1 MKGLGLSRD
10 LFYFHQ
16 VNTTPFFEYLTS
28 EKRSSVHT
36 VSAYRSDISQFE
48 EFMSTQFE
56 ISEISDVGS
65 IHIRSWISEL
75 MVQEISERSIHRKL
89 SALNAWFRFL
99 MKRKEIQINP
109 AKGVTKPKRPSRL
122 PETLQEQQGID
133 LYRLNDTDSE
143 EEKVNALMIQLF
155 YETGIRLSE
164 MMGLKQRDID
174 FGMGQ
179 IKVLGKRNKVRY
191 VPVNDEM
198 IQKLKQHMSLSKS
211 TGSEDALFQNE
222 KGQPLSRSSFYR
234 RVRSSLSL
242 VTTQKKKSPHVL
254 RHSFATHMLN
264 NGADLNHIKEILGH
278 ANLAAT
284 QVYTHLSTDRLKRI
298 HAHLHPRENKS
309 PKN

>member
-1 MKGLGLSRD
+1 MKGLGLSQD

-16 VNTTPFFEYLTS
+16 VNTNPFFDYLTS

-36 VSAYRSDISQFE
+36 VSAYRSDIGQFE
-48 EFMSTQFE
+48 EFMLLQFE
-56 ISEISDVGS
+56 IAEITSVNS
-65 IHIRSWISEL
+65 THVRSWISEL
-75 MVQEISERSIHRKL
+75 MIQEISERSIHRKL

-99 MKRKEIQINP
+99 LKRKEISVNP

-122 PETLQEQQGID
+122 PETLQEQQGLD
-133 LYRLNDTDSE
+133 LYRLEDSE
-143 EEKVNALMIQLF
+143 ISSEKENALLIQLF

-164 MMGLKQRDID
+164 MMGLKHRDID
-174 FGMGQ
+174 FGIGQ

-191 VPVNDEM
+191 VPVNDDM
-198 IQKLKQHMSLSKS
+198 MMKLKRHMTESHSS
-211 TGSEDALFQNE
+211 GADSALFQNE
-222 KGQPLSRSSFYR
+222 KGKALSRSSFYR

>member
-1 MKGLGLSRD
+1 MKGLGLSQD

-16 VNTTPFFEYLTS
+16 VNTTPFFDYLTS

-36 VSAYRSDISQFE
+36 VSAYRSDIGQFE
-48 EFMSTQFE
+48 EFMQLQFE
-56 ISEISDVGS
+56 IAEIASVNS
-65 IHIRSWISEL
+65 THVRSWISEL
-75 MVQEISERSIHRKL
+75 MTQEISERSIHRKL

-99 MKRKEIQINP
+99 LKRKEISVNP

-122 PETLQEQQGID
+122 PETLQEQQGLD
-133 LYRLNDTDSE
+133 LYRLEDTEISSE
-143 EEKVNALMIQLF
+143 KENALLIQLF

-164 MMGLKQRDID
+164 MMGLKHKDID
-174 FGMGQ
+174 FGIGQ

-191 VPVNDEM
+191 VPVNDDM
-198 IQKLKQHMSLSKS
+198 IQKLKRHMVESHSIGADS
-211 TGSEDALFQNE
+211 ALFQNE
-222 KGQPLSRSSFYR
+222 KGQALSRSSFYR
-234 RVRSSLSL
+234 KVKSALSL

-298 HAHLHPRENKS
+298 HAHLHPRENKP

>member
-1 MKGLGLSRD
+1 MKGLGLFRD

-36 VSAYRSDISQFE
+36 VSAYRSDIAQFE
-48 EFMSTQFE
+48 EFMSIQFE
-56 ISEISDVGS
+56 VTNVSDVRS
-65 IHIRSWISEL
+65 THIRSWISDL
-75 MVQEISERSIHRKL
+75 MIREISERSIHRKL

-143 EEKVNALMIQLF
+143 EEKFNALMIQLF

-164 MMGLKQRDID
+164 MMGLKQRDVD
-174 FGMGQ
+174 FGIGQ

-234 RVRSSLSL
+234 RVKSSLSL

>member
-1 MKGLGLSRD
+1 MNTAPFLDYLS
-10 LFYFHQ
+10 
-16 VNTTPFFEYLTS
+16 S

-36 VSAYRSDISQFE
+36 VSAYRSDIKQFE
-48 EFMSTQFE
+48 EFMLVQFE
-56 ISEISDVGS
+56 IADVAHLNTV
-65 IHIRSWISEL
+65 HIRSWISEL
-75 MVQEISERSIHRKL
+75 MIQNISERSIHRKL

-99 MKRKEIQINP
+99 MKRKEIVSNP
-109 AKGVTKPKRPSRL
+109 SKGVTKPKRPSRL
-122 PETLQEQQGID
+122 PETLQEQQGLD
-133 LYRLNDTDSE
+133 LYRLDDTDNSF
-143 EEKVNALMIQLF
+143 EKVNALMIQLF

-164 MMGLKQRDID
+164 MMGLRHRDID
-174 FGMGQ
+174 FGIGQ

-191 VPVNDEM
+191 VPVNGEM
-198 IQKLKQHMSLSKS
+198 IQKLKLHMNA
-211 TGSEDALFQNE
+211 SEFVNSEAALFQNE
-222 KGQPLSRSSFYR
+222 TGRPLSRSSFYR
-234 RVRSSLSL
+234 RVKTSLSQI
-242 VTTQKKKSPHVL
+242 TTQKKKSPHVL

>member
-1 MKGLGLSRD
+1 M
-10 LFYFHQ
+10 
-16 VNTTPFFEYLTS
+16 NTTPFFEYLTS

-36 VSAYRSDISQFE
+36 VSAYRSDIGQFE
-48 EFMSTQFE
+48 EFMLLQFE
-56 ISEISDVGS
+56 ITEIASVS
-65 IHIRSWISEL
+65 STHVRSWISEL
-75 MVQEISERSIHRKL
+75 MIQEISERSIHRKL

-99 MKRKEIQINP
+99 LKRKELSVNP
-109 AKGVTKPKRPSRL
+109 TKGVTKPKRPSRL
-122 PETLQEQQGID
+122 PETLQEQQGLD
-133 LYRLNDTDSE
+133 LYRLEDSE
-143 EEKVNALMIQLF
+143 ISSEKENALLIQLF

-164 MMGLKQRDID
+164 MMGLKHRDID
-174 FGMGQ
+174 FGIGQ

-191 VPVNDEM
+191 VPVNDDM
-198 IQKLKQHMSLSKS
+198 MQKLKRHMTESHSS
-211 TGSEDALFQNE
+211 GAESFLFQNE
-222 KGQPLSRSSFYR
+222 KGQALSRSSFYR
-234 RVRSSLSL
+234 RVKSSLSL

>member
-1 MKGLGLSRD
+1 
-10 LFYFHQ
+10 
-16 VNTTPFFEYLTS
+16 VNTNPFFEYLTS

-36 VSAYRSDISQFE
+36 VSAYRSDIGQFE
-48 EFMSTQFE
+48 DFMTLQFE
-56 ISEISDVGS
+56 ITEITSVNS
-65 IHIRSWISEL
+65 THIRSWISEL
-75 MVQEISERSIHRKL
+75 MIQEISERSIHRKL

-99 MKRKEIQINP
+99 LKRKEIISNP

-122 PETLQEQQGID
+122 PETLQEQQALD
-133 LYRLNDTDSE
+133 LYRLQDTDIST
-143 EEKVNALMIQLF
+143 EKENALLIQLF

-164 MMGLKQRDID
+164 MMGLKHRDID
-174 FGMGQ
+174 FGIGQ

-191 VPVNDEM
+191 VPVNEDM
-198 IQKLKQHMSLSKS
+198 MKKLKQHMIESNSSLA
-211 TGSEDALFQNE
+211 DAALFQNE

-234 RVRSSLSL
+234 RVKSSLSL

>member
-1 MKGLGLSRD
+1 
-10 LFYFHQ
+10 

-36 VSAYRSDISQFE
+36 VSAYRSDIGQFE
-48 EFMSTQFE
+48 EFMRVQFE
-56 ISEISDVGS
+56 ITTELSLNST
-65 IHIRSWISEL
+65 HIRSWISEL
-75 MVQEISERSIHRKL
+75 MIQEISERSIHRKL

-99 MKRKEIQINP
+99 MKRKEISMNP

-122 PETLQEQQGID
+122 PETLQEQQGVD
-133 LYRLNDTDSE
+133 LYSLADTDNASE
-143 EEKVNALMIQLF
+143 KLNALLIQLF

-164 MMGLKQRDID
+164 MMGLKHRDID
-174 FGMGQ
+174 FGIGQ

-198 IQKLKQHMSLSKS
+198 MVKLKAHMNESQSLA
-211 TGSEDALFQNE
+211 GEAALFQNE
-222 KGQPLSRSSFYR
+222 KGKSLSRSSFYR

-242 VTTQKKKSPHVL
+242 ITTQKKKSPHVL

-284 QVYTHLSTDRLKRI
+284 QVYTHLSADRLKRI

>member
-1 MKGLGLSRD
+1 
-10 LFYFHQ
+10 
-16 VNTTPFFEYLTS
+16 
-28 EKRSSVHT
+28 
-36 VSAYRSDISQFE
+36 
-48 EFMSTQFE
+48 
-56 ISEISDVGS
+56 
-65 IHIRSWISEL
+65 

-99 MKRKEIQINP
+99 LKRKEILSNP
-109 AKGVTKPKRPSRL
+109 AKGVTKPKRPIRL
-122 PETLQEQQGID
+122 PETLQEEQGLD
-133 LYRLNDTDSE
+133 LYRLDDTEIISQR
-143 EEKVNALMIQLF
+143 VSALIIQLF

-164 MMGLKQRDID
+164 MMGIRHRDID
-174 FGMGQ
+174 FAIGQ
-179 IKVLGKRNKVRY
+179 IKVLGKRNKVRF
-191 VPVNDEM
+191 VPVNGDMME
-198 IQKLKQHMSLSKS
+198 KLKQHIVNSHAS
-211 TGSEDALFQNE
+211 GAEFALFQNE

-234 RVRSSLSL
+234 RVRTSLSL
-242 VTTQKKKSPHVL
+242 ITTQKKKSPHVL

>member
-1 MKGLGLSRD
+1 MKGLGLSQD

-16 VNTTPFFEYLTS
+16 VNTTPFFDYLTS

-36 VSAYRSDISQFE
+36 VSAYRSDIGQFE
-48 EFMSTQFE
+48 EFMLLQFE
-56 ISEISDVGS
+56 IAEIASVNS
-65 IHIRSWISEL
+65 THVRSWISEL
-75 MVQEISERSIHRKL
+75 MIHEISERSIHRKL

-99 MKRKEIQINP
+99 MRRKEIPTNP
-109 AKGVTKPKRPSRL
+109 AKGVTKPKRPTRL
-122 PETLQEQQGID
+122 PETLQEQQGAD
-133 LYRLNDTDSE
+133 LYRLNDTDDSSE
-143 EEKVNALMIQLF
+143 QVNALLIQLF

-164 MMGLKQRDID
+164 MMGLRHRDID
-174 FGMGQ
+174 FGIGQ

-191 VPVNDEM
+191 VPVNEEM
-198 IQKLKQHMSLSKS
+198 MDKLKAHMNNSRVK
-211 TGSEDALFQNE
+211 TSEAALFQND
-222 KGQPLSRSSFYR
+222 KGQSLSRSSFYR
-234 RVRSSLSL
+234 RVKSSLSL
-242 VTTQKKKSPHVL
+242 ITTQKKKSPHVL

>member
-1 MKGLGLSRD
+1 
-10 LFYFHQ
+10 

-36 VSAYRSDISQFE
+36 VSAYRSDIGQFE
-48 EFMSTQFE
+48 EFMLLQFE
-56 ISEISDVGS
+56 ITEIASVS
-65 IHIRSWISEL
+65 STHVRSWISEL
-75 MVQEISERSIHRKL
+75 MIQEISERSIHRKL

-99 MKRKEIQINP
+99 LKRKELSVIP
-109 AKGVTKPKRPSRL
+109 TKGVTKPKRPSRL
-122 PETLQEQQGID
+122 PETLQEQQGLD
-133 LYRLNDTDSE
+133 LYRLEDSE
-143 EEKVNALMIQLF
+143 ISSEKENALLIQLF

-164 MMGLKQRDID
+164 MMGLKHRDID
-174 FGMGQ
+174 FGIGQ

-191 VPVNDEM
+191 VPVNDDM
-198 IQKLKQHMSLSKS
+198 MQKLKRHMTESHSS
-211 TGSEDALFQNE
+211 GAESFLFQNE
-222 KGQPLSRSSFYR
+222 KGQALSRSSFYR
-234 RVRSSLSL
+234 RVKSSLSL

>member
-1 MKGLGLSRD
+1 MKGLGLSQD

-56 ISEISDVGS
+56 ITQISDVGS

-99 MKRKEIQINP
+99 MKRKEIQTNP

-198 IQKLKQHMSLSKS
+198 IQKLKQHMTLCKS
-211 TGSEDALFQNE
+211 TGSDDALFQNE
-222 KGQPLSRSSFYR
+222 KGQALSRSSLYR

-264 NGADLNHIKEILGH
+264 NGADLNNIKELLGH

>member
-1 MKGLGLSRD
+1 MKGLGLSQD

-16 VNTTPFFEYLTS
+16 VNTTPFFDYLTS

-36 VSAYRSDISQFE
+36 VSAYRSDIGQFE
-48 EFMSTQFE
+48 EFILLQFE
-56 ISEISDVGS
+56 IAEIASVNS
-65 IHIRSWISEL
+65 THVRSWISEL
-75 MVQEISERSIHRKL
+75 MTQEISERSIHRKL

-99 MKRKEIQINP
+99 LKRKEISVNP

-122 PETLQEQQGID
+122 PETLQEQQGLD
-133 LYRLNDTDSE
+133 LYRLEDTEISSE
-143 EEKVNALMIQLF
+143 KENALLIQLF

-164 MMGLKQRDID
+164 MMGLKHRDID
-174 FGMGQ
+174 FGIGQ

-191 VPVNDEM
+191 VPVNDDM
-198 IQKLKQHMSLSKS
+198 MQKLKRHMTESHSS
-211 TGSEDALFQNE
+211 GADSALFQNE
-222 KGQPLSRSSFYR
+222 KGHALSRSSFYR
-234 RVRSSLSL
+234 RVKSSLSL

-309 PKN
+309 LKN

>member
-56 ISEISDVGS
+56 ISEISDIGS

-75 MVQEISERSIHRKL
+75 MVHEISERSIHRKL

-122 PETLQEQQGID
+122 PETLQEQQGVD

-143 EEKVNALMIQLF
+143 EGKVNALMIQLF

-222 KGQPLSRSSFYR
+222 KGQALSRSSFYR

>member
-1 MKGLGLSRD
+1 MKGLGLCQD

-16 VNTTPFFEYLTS
+16 VNTTPFFDYLTS

-36 VSAYRSDISQFE
+36 VSAYSSDIGQFE
-48 EFMSTQFE
+48 EFMLLQFE
-56 ISEISDVGS
+56 IAEIASVNS
-65 IHIRSWISEL
+65 THVRSWISVL
-75 MVQEISERSIHRKL
+75 MTQEISERSIHRKL

-99 MKRKEIQINP
+99 LKRKEISVNP

-122 PETLQEQQGID
+122 PETLQEQQGLD
-133 LYRLNDTDSE
+133 LYRLEDTDISSE
-143 EEKVNALMIQLF
+143 KENALLIQLF

-164 MMGLKQRDID
+164 MMGLKHRDID
-174 FGMGQ
+174 FGIGQ

-191 VPVNDEM
+191 VPVNDDM
-198 IQKLKQHMSLSKS
+198 MQKLKRHMTESHSS
-211 TGSEDALFQNE
+211 GTDCPLFQNE
-222 KGQPLSRSSFYR
+222 KGQALSRSSFYR
-234 RVRSSLSL
+234 RVKSSLSL

>member
-89 SALNAWFRFL
+89 SSLNAWFRFL

-143 EEKVNALMIQLF
+143 EEKVNALLIQLF

-234 RVRSSLSL
+234 RVKSSLSL

>member
-1 MKGLGLSRD
+1 M
-10 LFYFHQ
+10 
-16 VNTTPFFEYLTS
+16 NTTPFFEYLTS

-36 VSAYRSDISQFE
+36 VSAYRSDIGQFE
-48 EFMSTQFE
+48 EFMLLQFE
-56 ISEISDVGS
+56 ITEIASVS
-65 IHIRSWISEL
+65 STHVRSWISEL
-75 MVQEISERSIHRKL
+75 MIQEISERSIHRKL

-99 MKRKEIQINP
+99 LKRKELSVNP

-122 PETLQEQQGID
+122 PETLQEQQGLD
-133 LYRLNDTDSE
+133 LYRLEDSE
-143 EEKVNALMIQLF
+143 ISSEKENALLIQLF

-164 MMGLKQRDID
+164 MMGLKHRDID
-174 FGMGQ
+174 FGIGQ

-191 VPVNDEM
+191 VPVNDDM
-198 IQKLKQHMSLSKS
+198 MQKLKRHMTESHSS
-211 TGSEDALFQNE
+211 GAESFLFQNE
-222 KGQPLSRSSFYR
+222 KGQALSRSSFYR
-234 RVRSSLSL
+234 RVKSSLSL

>member
-1 MKGLGLSRD
+1 MEGLGLSQD

-28 EKRSSVHT
+28 ERRSSVHT
-36 VSAYRSDISQFE
+36 VSAYRSDIGQFE
-48 EFMSTQFE
+48 EFMLVQFE
-56 ISEISDVGS
+56 IGDIASVSSTHV
-65 IHIRSWISEL
+65 RSWISEL
-75 MVQEISERSIHRKL
+75 MIQEISERSIHLKL

-99 MKRKEIQINP
+99 LKRKEISVNP

-122 PETLQEQQGID
+122 PETLQEQQGLD
-133 LYRLNDTDSE
+133 LYRLEDSE
-143 EEKVNALMIQLF
+143 ISSEKENALLIQLF

-164 MMGLKQRDID
+164 MMGLKHRDID
-174 FGMGQ
+174 FGIGQ

-191 VPVNDEM
+191 VPVNEAM
-198 IQKLKQHMSLSKS
+198 MQKLKQHIRDSRSS
-211 TGSEDALFQNE
+211 TAESALFQNE
-222 KGQPLSRSSFYR
+222 KGQALSRSSFYR
-234 RVRSSLSL
+234 RVKSSLSL

>member
-1 MKGLGLSRD
+1 MKGLGLSQD

-48 EFMSTQFE
+48 EFMLLQFE
-56 ISEISDVGS
+56 IADITSVSSTHV
-65 IHIRSWISEL
+65 RSWISEL
-75 MVQEISERSIHRKL
+75 MMQEISERSIHRKL

-99 MKRKEIQINP
+99 LKRKELSANP

-122 PETLQEQQGID
+122 PETLQEQQGLD
-133 LYRLNDTDSE
+133 LYRLEDTEIST
-143 EEKVNALMIQLF
+143 EKENALLIQLF

-164 MMGLKQRDID
+164 MMGLKHRDVD
-174 FGMGQ
+174 SGNGQ

-191 VPVNDEM
+191 VPVNEEM
-198 IQKLKQHMSLSKS
+198 MKKLKQHMIESNSSLADS
-211 TGSEDALFQNE
+211 ALFQNE

-234 RVRSSLSL
+234 RVKSSLSL

>member
-1 MKGLGLSRD
+1 MKGLGLSQD

-16 VNTTPFFEYLTS
+16 VNTTPFFEYLIS

-36 VSAYRSDISQFE
+36 VSAYKSDIHQFE
-48 EFMSTQFE
+48 EFMLTQFE
-56 ISEISDVGS
+56 ISDITSVGT

-75 MVQEISERSIHRKL
+75 MIQEISERSIHRKL
-89 SALNAWFRFL
+89 SSLNAWFRFL

-109 AKGVTKPKRPSRL
+109 AKGVTKPKRPIRL
-122 PETLQEQQGID
+122 PETLQEQQGVD
-133 LYRLNDTDSE
+133 LYRLDDTDIIN
-143 EEKVNALMIQLF
+143 EKVNALLIQLF

-164 MMGLKQRDID
+164 MMGLKHRDID
-174 FGMGQ
+174 SGMGQ

-191 VPVNDEM
+191 VPVNEEM
-198 IQKLKQHMSLSKS
+198 ISKLQAHIKDSVLKS
-211 TGSEDALFQNE
+211 ADASLFQNE
-222 KGQPLSRSSFYR
+222 KGLPLSRSSFYR
-234 RVRSSLSL
+234 RVKTSLSL
-242 VTTQKKKSPHVL
+242 VTTQKKKSPHIL

>member
-1 MKGLGLSRD
+1 MKGLGLSQD

-16 VNTTPFFEYLTS
+16 VNTTPFFDYLTS

-36 VSAYRSDISQFE
+36 VSAYRSDIGQFE
-48 EFMSTQFE
+48 EFMQLQFE
-56 ISEISDVGS
+56 IAEIASVNS
-65 IHIRSWISEL
+65 THVRSWISEL
-75 MVQEISERSIHRKL
+75 MTQEISERSIHRKL

-99 MKRKEIQINP
+99 LKRKEISVNP

-122 PETLQEQQGID
+122 PETLQEQQGLD
-133 LYRLNDTDSE
+133 LYRLEDTEISSE
-143 EEKVNALMIQLF
+143 KENALLIQLF

-164 MMGLKQRDID
+164 MMGLKHKDID
-174 FGMGQ
+174 FGIGQ

-191 VPVNDEM
+191 VPVNDDM
-198 IQKLKQHMSLSKS
+198 IQKLKRHMIESHSIGADS
-211 TGSEDALFQNE
+211 ALFQNE
-222 KGQPLSRSSFYR
+222 KGQALSRSSFYR
-234 RVRSSLSL
+234 KVKSALSL

-298 HAHLHPRENKS
+298 HAHLHPRENKP

>member
-1 MKGLGLSRD
+1 MKGLGLSQD

-36 VSAYRSDISQFE
+36 VSAYRSDIGQFE
-48 EFMSTQFE
+48 EFMLVQFE
-56 ISEISDVGS
+56 ITNVLDVHS
-65 IHIRSWISEL
+65 THVRSWISEL
-75 MVQEISERSIHRKL
+75 MIQDISERSIHRKL

-99 MKRKEIQINP
+99 MKRKEIEINP
-109 AKGVTKPKRPSRL
+109 SKGVTKPKRPSRL
-122 PETLQEQQGID
+122 PETLQEQHGLD
-133 LYRLNDTDSE
+133 LYRLDHTDNSSG
-143 EEKVNALMIQLF
+143 KVNSLMIQLF

-164 MMGLKQRDID
+164 MMGLRHRDID
-174 FGMGQ
+174 FEIGQ

-191 VPVNDEM
+191 VPVNEEM
-198 IQKLKQHMSLSKS
+198 IQKLKLHMSSDQMS
-211 TGSEDALFQNE
+211 SSEAALFQNE

-234 RVRSSLSL
+234 RVKSSLSL

-309 PKN
+309 PKT

>member
-1 MKGLGLSRD
+1 
-10 LFYFHQ
+10 
-16 VNTTPFFEYLTS
+16 VNTIPFFEYLIS
-28 EKRSSVHT
+28 EKRSSAHT
-36 VSAYRSDISQFE
+36 VSAYKSDIHQFE

-56 ISEISDVGS
+56 ISDISNVGT

-75 MVQEISERSIHRKL
+75 MIQEISERSIHRKL

-109 AKGVTKPKRPSRL
+109 AKGVTKPKRPIRL

-133 LYRLNDTDSE
+133 LYRLDDTDISE
-143 EEKVNALMIQLF
+143 EKANALLIQLF

-164 MMGLKQRDID
+164 MMGLKHRDID
-174 FGMGQ
+174 TGMGQ

-191 VPVNDEM
+191 VPVSQEM
-198 IQKLKQHMSLSKS
+198 IQKLQIHKRDSILQSAEAS
-211 TGSEDALFQNE
+211 LFQNE
-222 KGQPLSRSSFYR
+222 KGLPLSRSSFYR
-234 RVRSSLSL
+234 RVKTSLSL

>member
-1 MKGLGLSRD
+1 
-10 LFYFHQ
+10 
-16 VNTTPFFEYLTS
+16 
-28 EKRSSVHT
+28 
-36 VSAYRSDISQFE
+36 
-48 EFMSTQFE
+48 
-56 ISEISDVGS
+56 
-65 IHIRSWISEL
+65 
-75 MVQEISERSIHRKL
+75 
-89 SALNAWFRFL
+89 
-99 MKRKEIQINP
+99 
-109 AKGVTKPKRPSRL
+109 
-122 PETLQEQQGID
+122 
-133 LYRLNDTDSE
+133 
-143 EEKVNALMIQLF
+143 MIQLF

-164 MMGLKQRDID
+164 MMGLRHRDID

-191 VPVNDEM
+191 VPVNAEM
-198 IQKLKQHMSLSKS
+198 IQKLKLHMSLAQLSS
-211 TGSEDALFQNE
+211 SEAALFQSE

-234 RVRSSLSL
+234 RVKSSLSL

-298 HAHLHPRENKS
+298 HSHLHPRENKS

>member
-1 MKGLGLSRD
+1 MKGLGLSQD

-16 VNTTPFFEYLTS
+16 VNTTSFFDYLTS

-36 VSAYRSDISQFE
+36 VSAYRSDIGQFE
-48 EFMSTQFE
+48 EFMLLQFE
-56 ISEISDVGS
+56 IAEITSVNS
-65 IHIRSWISEL
+65 THVRSWISEL
-75 MVQEISERSIHRKL
+75 MFQEISERSIHRKL

-99 MKRKEIQINP
+99 LKRKEISVNP
-109 AKGVTKPKRPSRL
+109 AKGVTKPKRPARL
-122 PETLQEQQGID
+122 PETLQKQQGLD
-133 LYRLNDTDSE
+133 LYRLEDSE
-143 EEKVNALMIQLF
+143 ISSEKENALLIQLF

-164 MMGLKQRDID
+164 MMGLKHRDID
-174 FGMGQ
+174 FGIGQ

-191 VPVNDEM
+191 VPVNDDM
-198 IQKLKQHMSLSKS
+198 MMKLKRHMTESHSS
-211 TGSEDALFQNE
+211 GADSALFQNE
-222 KGQPLSRSSFYR
+222 KGQALSRSSFYR
-234 RVRSSLSL
+234 RVRYSLSL

>member
-1 MKGLGLSRD
+1 MKGLGLSQD

-16 VNTTPFFEYLTS
+16 VNTNPFFDYLTS

-36 VSAYRSDISQFE
+36 VSAYRSDIGQFE
-48 EFMSTQFE
+48 EFMLLQFE
-56 ISEISDVGS
+56 IAEITSVNS
-65 IHIRSWISEL
+65 THVRSWISEL
-75 MVQEISERSIHRKL
+75 MIQEISERSIHRKL

-99 MKRKEIQINP
+99 LKRKEISVNP

-122 PETLQEQQGID
+122 PETLQEQQGLD
-133 LYRLNDTDSE
+133 LYRLEDSE
-143 EEKVNALMIQLF
+143 ISSEKENALLIQLF

-164 MMGLKQRDID
+164 MMGLKHRDID
-174 FGMGQ
+174 FGIGQ

-191 VPVNDEM
+191 VPVNDDM
-198 IQKLKQHMSLSKS
+198 MMKLKRHMTESHSS
-211 TGSEDALFQNE
+211 GADSALFQNE
-222 KGQPLSRSSFYR
+222 NGQALSRSSFYR

>member
-1 MKGLGLSRD
+1 M
-10 LFYFHQ
+10 
-16 VNTTPFFEYLTS
+16 NTNSFFEYLTS

-36 VSAYRSDISQFE
+36 VSAYRSDIGQFE
-48 EFMSTQFE
+48 EFMRVQFE
-56 ISEISDVGS
+56 ITTVTS
-65 IHIRSWISEL
+65 INSTHIRSWISEL
-75 MVQEISERSIHRKL
+75 MIQEISERSIHRKL

-99 MKRKEIQINP
+99 LKRKEIQTNP

-122 PETLQEQQGID
+122 PETLQEQQGED
-133 LYRLNDTDSE
+133 LYRLNDSDISSE
-143 EEKVNALMIQLF
+143 KINALLIQLF

-164 MMGLKQRDID
+164 MMGLKHRDVD
-174 FGMGQ
+174 FGIGQ

-191 VPVNDEM
+191 VPVNEEM
-198 IQKLKQHMSLSKS
+198 LGKLKLHMNESSKR
-211 TGSEDALFQNE
+211 TGDAALFQNE
-222 KGQPLSRSSFYR
+222 KGQSLSRSSFYR
-234 RVRSSLSL
+234 RVRSSLTL
-242 VTTQKKKSPHVL
+242 ITTQKKRSPHVL

-309 PKN
+309 SKN

>member
-1 MKGLGLSRD
+1 MKGLGLSQD

-16 VNTTPFFEYLTS
+16 VNTTPFFDYLTS

-36 VSAYRSDISQFE
+36 VSAYRSDIGQFE
-48 EFMSTQFE
+48 EFMLLQFE
-56 ISEISDVGS
+56 IAEITSVNS
-65 IHIRSWISEL
+65 THVRSWISEL
-75 MVQEISERSIHRKL
+75 MIQEISERSIHRKL

-99 MKRKEIQINP
+99 LKRKEISVNP

-122 PETLQEQQGID
+122 PETLQEQQGLD
-133 LYRLNDTDSE
+133 LYRLEDSE
-143 EEKVNALMIQLF
+143 ISSEKENALLIQLF

-164 MMGLKQRDID
+164 MMGLKHRDID
-174 FGMGQ
+174 FGIGQ

-191 VPVNDEM
+191 VPVNDDM
-198 IQKLKQHMSLSKS
+198 MMKLKRHMTESHSS
-211 TGSEDALFQNE
+211 GADSALFQNE
-222 KGQPLSRSSFYR
+222 KGQALSRSSFYR

>member
-1 MKGLGLSRD
+1 MKGLGLSQD

-28 EKRSSVHT
+28 EKRSSAHT

-56 ISEISDVGS
+56 ITQISDVGS

-99 MKRKEIQINP
+99 MKRKEIQTNP

-198 IQKLKQHMSLSKS
+198 IQKLKQHMTLCKS
-211 TGSEDALFQNE
+211 TGSDDALFQNE
-222 KGQPLSRSSFYR
+222 KGQALSRSSLYR

-264 NGADLNHIKEILGH
+264 NGADLNNIKELLGH

>member
-174 FGMGQ
+174 FGMRQ

>member
-36 VSAYRSDISQFE
+36 VSAYRSDISQIE
-48 EFMSTQFE
+48 EFMSTQIE
-56 ISEISDVGS
+56 ITQISDVGS

-99 MKRKEIQINP
+99 MKRKEIQTNP

-198 IQKLKQHMSLSKS
+198 IQKLKQHMTLCKS
-211 TGSEDALFQNE
+211 TGSDDALFQNE
-222 KGQPLSRSSFYR
+222 KGQALSRSSLYR

-264 NGADLNHIKEILGH
+264 NGADLNNIKELLGH

>member
-1 MKGLGLSRD
+1 M
-10 LFYFHQ
+10 
-16 VNTTPFFEYLTS
+16 NTTPFFEYLTS

-36 VSAYRSDISQFE
+36 VSAYRSDIGQFE
-48 EFMSTQFE
+48 EFMLLQFE
-56 ISEISDVGS
+56 ITEIASVS
-65 IHIRSWISEL
+65 STHVRSWISEL
-75 MVQEISERSIHRKL
+75 MIQEISERSIHRKL

-99 MKRKEIQINP
+99 LKRKELSVNP

-122 PETLQEQQGID
+122 PETLQEQQGLD
-133 LYRLNDTDSE
+133 LYRLDDTEIST
-143 EEKVNALMIQLF
+143 EKENALLIQLF

-164 MMGLKQRDID
+164 MMGLKHRDID
-174 FGMGQ
+174 FGIGQ

-191 VPVNDEM
+191 VPVNDDM
-198 IQKLKQHMSLSKS
+198 MQKLKRHMTESHSS
-211 TGSEDALFQNE
+211 GAESSLFQNE
-222 KGQPLSRSSFYR
+222 KGQALSRSSFYR
-234 RVRSSLSL
+234 RVKSSLSL